1 MFGLII
7 PSLCSLANCT
17 TNANGHLPLSLSE
30 SHVND
35 DAALAAL
42 TEHTLLFPSSTAA
55 AVAFLS
61 PMSVL
66 REETRVEVGA
76 DTADP
81 SLADCSLDRSRHGS
95 MASSRFS
102 SRLSRRSSVR
112 DEVQWLDEY
121 LRKQRVIRYMQEE
134 RERAERSKLLREEH
148 DFWVELCDRERVERL
163 KYMTEQEIAE
173 LLQREADEA
182 RRESYG
188 ADQSYQRATED
199 VLRRRHIMENAR
211 RKDEDLAVPRL
222 NNHVLADGARRAV
235 QQEVSETAKPMPVA
249 DGARRAFTQSRLR
262 EEDLKEKCK
271 QLATELEEA
280 KAAAA
285 QAQLHQK
292 RAEDDLAREQEKM
305 RKEKSVA
312 AACKETE
319 DRLSKELEEVRQQL
333 TATETERR
341 KAEAARAQAAQDA
354 ARKEKALTSL
364 RMRNEELA
372 AQKAAAE
379 DERQRGSMSKEEL
392 KAWMDTLEKEQTA
405 RSNAEAEVA
414 ALREQVKALEAKL
427 AATSAPGPREAADN
441 VRKLKAVADDAR
453 KAQADLLKERQL
465 REMAE
470 AAAAEAK
477 DALMEEQAAREK
489 VEKEVRTAL
498 AESTLTTPQRQNAES
513 ERRKIAE
520 TEKMLE
526 EMRKVSKRDEVEK
539 TALRR
544 EIEKV
549 KRDLEVEAAAR
560 SQLEQLASQVVSADD
575 RALREEVYRLRK
587 ELQVSQ
593 EECDAA
599 RRDTVACQ
607 RNAELEIA
615 SLKAWCER
623 LQQQHRG
630 QQKPLQNDEEC
641 TPRTSTPTPHSRTS
655 RYVRKPISKDA
666 AEAQRQADEKAASD
680 QCIFELKAH
689 VTRLQA
695 DLEKSQGHEKRA
707 VAEMEKALQALNASS
722 DRSSPG
728 SRKMLP
734 NQRQSA
740 AEKEQGAKEEAMM
753 ERVGAL
759 EREAAEAQ
767 RKYDDLVA
775 SYKEAEATL
784 CEAERQVAAQRAQ
797 IEQLQKKDEDLPRTS
812 ALPRLE
818 ATHSEPIE
826 AAAVENTHVFEE
838 RIKALER
845 DLIREHEAREAA
857 EKRAEELQKRGGVR
871 GIGAEPKADHVEAN
885 IAASGAGTKGN
896 SQKAMCGCF

>member
-1 MFGLII
+1 
-7 PSLCSLANCT
+7 
-17 TNANGHLPLSLSE
+17 
-30 SHVND
+30 
-35 DAALAAL
+35 
-42 TEHTLLFPSSTAA
+42 
-55 AVAFLS
+55 
-61 PMSVL
+61 MSVL

-76 DTADP
+76 DTTDP
-81 SLADCSLDRSRHGS
+81 SHADFSLDRSRHGS

-148 DFWVELCDRERVERL
+148 DVWVELCDRERVERL

-188 ADQSYQRATED
+188 ADQSHQRATED
-199 VLRRRHIMENAR
+199 VLRRRHVMENVR

-222 NNHVLADGARRAV
+222 NNHVLADGARRAA
-235 QQEVSETAKPMPVA
+235 QQEVSETVKPMPVA

-271 QLATELEEA
+271 QLTTELEEA

-292 RAEDDLAREQEKM
+292 RAEEDLAREQEKM

-312 AACKETE
+312 AAGKETE

-354 ARKEKALTSL
+354 ARKEKELTSL

-392 KAWMDTLEKEQTA
+392 KAWMDTLEKEQAA

-427 AATSAPGPREAADN
+427 AATSAPDPKEAADN
-441 VRKLKAVADDAR
+441 LRKLKAVADDAR
-453 KAQADLLKERQL
+453 KAQADLLEERQL

-470 AAAAEAK
+470 AAVAEAK
-477 DALMEEQAAREK
+477 DALVKEQAAREK
-489 VEKEVRTAL
+489 VEKEARTAL
-498 AESTLTTPQRQNAES
+498 SEATLTTPQRQSVES
-513 ERRKIAE
+513 DRTKIAE
-520 TEKMLE
+520 AERMLE
-526 EMRKVSKRDEVEK
+526 EMRRAHKRGEVEK
-539 TALRR
+539 TALMR

-575 RALREEVYRLRK
+575 RALREEVCRLRK
-587 ELQVSQ
+587 ELQASQ

-623 LQQQHRG
+623 LQQQHRM
-630 QQKPLQNDEEC
+630 QQQPLQNDEEF

-655 RYVRKPISKDA
+655 RYARKPISKDA
-666 AEAQRQADEKAASD
+666 AEAQRQADEKVASD
-680 QCIFELKAH
+680 QGIFELKAH
-689 VTRLQA
+689 VTRLQT
-695 DLEKSQGHEKRA
+695 DLEKSKEHEKRA

-728 SRKMLP
+728 SRKVLP
-734 NQRQSA
+734 NQRQSP
-740 AEKEQGAKEEAMM
+740 AEKEPGAKEEAMM

-797 IEQLQKKDEDLPRTS
+797 IEQLQKKDADPPRTS
-812 ALPRLE
+812 ALARVE

-826 AAAVENTHVFEE
+826 AAAVEITNVFEE

-845 DLIREHEAREAA
+845 DLMREHEAREAA
-857 EKRAEELQKRGGVR
+857 EKRAEELQKRVGVR
-871 GIGAEPKADHVEAN
+871 GIGAEPKADHAEAN
-885 IAASGAGTKGN
+885 IAASGAGAKDN
-896 SQKAMCGCF
+896 FQKATCGCF

>member
-1 MFGLII
+1 
-7 PSLCSLANCT
+7 
-17 TNANGHLPLSLSE
+17 
-30 SHVND
+30 
-35 DAALAAL
+35 
-42 TEHTLLFPSSTAA
+42 
-55 AVAFLS
+55 
-61 PMSVL
+61 MSVF
-66 REETRVEVGA
+66 REETRVVVGA
-76 DTADP
+76 DTTDP
-81 SLADCSLDRSRHGS
+81 SHADCSLDRSRHGS

-148 DFWVELCDRERVERL
+148 DVWVELCDRERVERL
-163 KYMTEQEIAE
+163 QYMTEQEIAE
-173 LLQREADEA
+173 LLQREAEEV
-182 RRESYG
+182 RRESHG
-188 ADQSYQRATED
+188 ADQPHQRSTED
-199 VLRRRHIMENAR
+199 VLRRRHAMENAR
-211 RKDEDLAVPRL
+211 RKGEDFAVPRL
-222 NNHVLADGARRAV
+222 NNHFVAGGARRAA
-235 QQEVSETAKPMPVA
+235 QQEVSETVKSMPVA

-280 KAAAA
+280 KAAAS

-292 RAEDDLAREQEKM
+292 RAEEGLARVQEKM
-305 RKEKSVA
+305 RKEQSVA
-312 AACKETE
+312 AAGKETE
-319 DRLSKELEEVRQQL
+319 NRLSKELEEVRQQL
-333 TATETERR
+333 AATETERR

-354 ARKEKALTSL
+354 ARKERELTSL
-364 RMRNEELA
+364 RMRNEGLA

-379 DERQRGSMSKEEL
+379 DERQRGSMSKDEL
-392 KAWMDTLEKEQTA
+392 RAWMDTLEKEKTA
-405 RSNAEAEVA
+405 RGDAEAEVA

-427 AATSAPGPREAADN
+427 AATSAPDPKEAADYL
-441 VRKLKAVADDAR
+441 RKLKAVADDAR
-453 KAQADLLKERQL
+453 KAQADLLRECQR

-477 DALMEEQAAREK
+477 DALMKEQVAREK
-489 VEKEVRTAL
+489 VEKEAWRAL
-498 AESTLTTPQRQNAES
+498 AEATLTAPQRQSDES
-513 ERRKIAE
+513 DRAKIAE
-520 TEKMLE
+520 AETMLE
-526 EMRKVSKRDEVEK
+526 EMRKARKRDEVEK
-539 TALRR
+539 TALMR
-544 EIEKV
+544 EIEKA

-587 ELQVSQ
+587 ELQASQ

-607 RNAELEIA
+607 RNAELEIV

-623 LQQQHRG
+623 LQQQ
-630 QQKPLQNDEEC
+630 PLRNDEEF

-666 AEAQRQADEKAASD
+666 AEAQRLADEKAVSD

-695 DLEKSQGHEKRA
+695 DLEKSKEHEKRA
-707 VAEMEKALQALNASS
+707 VAEMEKVLQALNASS
-722 DRSSPG
+722 DWSSPG
-728 SRKMLP
+728 SRKVLP
-734 NQRQSA
+734 NQRQSP
-740 AEKEQGAKEEAMM
+740 AEKGPGANEEAMM

-759 EREAAEAQ
+759 EREAAEAR

-784 CEAERQVAAQRAQ
+784 FEAKRQVAAQRAQ
-797 IEQLQKKDEDLPRTS
+797 IEQLQKKDADPPHTS
-812 ALPRLE
+812 ALARVE

-826 AAAVENTHVFEE
+826 AAAVEIANVFEE

-845 DLIREHEAREAA
+845 DLMREREAREVA
-857 EKRAEELQKRGGVR
+857 EKRAEELQKRVGVR
-871 GIGAEPKADHVEAN
+871 GIGAEPKADHAEAN
-885 IAASGAGTKGN
+885 IAASGAGAKDN
-896 SQKAMCGCF
+896 FQKATCGCF